1 MKNQTITN
9 NTTEGKN
16 ELDSN
21 AKLIKFGPEMLDVL
35 KLVNRYN
42 WDCNQGRLYDEHK
55 RIMRFAGVW
64 DLVRDILEKLDEYET
79 YPLEEEVA

>member
-21 AKLIKFGPEMLDVL
+21 AKLIKFAPEMLDVL
-35 KLVNRYN
+35 KLVNKYN

-55 RIMRFAGVW
+55 RIMRVGGVW

>member
-21 AKLIKFGPEMLDVL
+21 AKLIKFAPEMLDVL
-35 KLVNRYN
+35 KLVNKYN
-42 WDCNQGRLYDEHK
+42 WDCNQGRLYDEHN
-55 RIMRFAGVW
+55 RFMRFGGVW

>member
-21 AKLIKFGPEMLDVL
+21 AKLIKFAPEMLDVL
-35 KLVNRYN
+35 KLVNKYN
-42 WDCNQGRLYDEHK
+42 WDCNQGRLYDEH
-55 RIMRFAGVW
+55 
-64 DLVRDILEKLDEYET
+64 
-79 YPLEEEVA
+79 